1 TEDMLARL
9 FHQQSKILAIQ
20 VAQDRV
26 LAVEPGAAEGQRER
40 LQTQYPS
47 QRRWI
52 HDHPLAASR
61 ERVAVKH
68 GAVARLQKLR
78 RLFESISHLA
88 GARDLC
94 FKFFARKVDPLSLA
108 GALHFDE
115 YAIGRHLETA
125 NRQGLR
131 AARR

>member
-1 TEDMLARL
+1 MIGRQFQLQGSQRARRHLQPEAQPSRTLLSPRAPVQTEDMFARL

-20 VAQDRV
+20 VAKDRV
-26 LAVEPGAAEGQRER
+26 LAVEPGAAESQRER

-61 ERVAVKH
+61 KRVAVKY

-78 RLFESISHLA
+78 RL
-88 GARDLC
+88 
-94 FKFFARKVDPLSLA
+94 
-108 GALHFDE
+108 
-115 YAIGRHLETA
+115 
-125 NRQGLR
+125 
-131 AARR
+131 